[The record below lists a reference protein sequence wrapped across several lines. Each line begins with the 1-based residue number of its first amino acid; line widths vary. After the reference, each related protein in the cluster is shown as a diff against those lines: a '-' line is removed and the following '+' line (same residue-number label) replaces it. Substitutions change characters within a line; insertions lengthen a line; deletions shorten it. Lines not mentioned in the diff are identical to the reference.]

1 MLLYTPGGCL
11 FPGFDN
17 VVFAKQS
24 AEKLASVGD
33 LCDAGMV
40 CIFDS
45 EGLKTYKKDDCVI
58 TGNVFTKDKRDAKTS
73 LYPLTL
79 YRKVAEKSINV
90 PTFSSLAIEQKKAQN
105 TSSEKVS
112 PEKLPAFIQ
121 DGECLPTA
129 LLART
134 YIKQGLSEVDRYH
147 AKCGDIGIKHL
158 KRAFP
163 SLKVP
168 AQYTCEFCIEGK
180 IHNCGH
186 GPCAPGRRQ
195 EYHLE
200 YASIRTT
207 AAPMPNLPAAQDT
220 LNYLSIAD
228 PITSGRIECQKR
240 HDTMRQPRKC
250 FLTLR
255 LSLEGRCYF
264 FNPVS
269 A

>member
-1 MLLYTPGGCL
+1 MRSEGVGRMLLYTPEGHL

-45 EGLKTYKKDDCVI
+45 DGLKTYKKGGCVI
-58 TGNVFTKDKRDAKTS
+58 TGSVFTNDKRDAKTS

-90 PTFSSLAIEQKKAQN
+90 PTFSSLAIEQKKAHS
-105 TSSEKVS
+105 THSEKVS
-112 PEKLPAFIQ
+112 PEKLPGFIQ
-121 DGECLPTA
+121 DGESLPTA

-134 YIKQGLSEVDRYH
+134 YIKEGLSEVDRYH
-147 AKCGDIGIKHL
+147 AKCGDIGIKYL

-168 AQYTCEFCIEGK
+168 AQYRCEFSETSPGNFTL
-180 IHNCGH
+180 NCVPATEKGGDFFRCRRAFWPAAAVVSLSVLDPYIMASPL
-186 GPCAPGRRQ
+186 GPCGGPGF
-195 EYHLE
+195 LW
-200 YASIRTT
+200 
-207 AAPMPNLPAAQDT
+207 LP
-220 LNYLSIAD
+220 S
-228 PITSGRIECQKR
+228 
-240 HDTMRQPRKC
+240 
-250 FLTLR
+250 
-255 LSLEGRCYF
+255 
-264 FNPVS
+264 
-269 A
+269 